1 MNSVLAQMSGRA
13 AAIALAVSVA
23 ACSVD
28 GQNAPPLTGPSGF
41 GQTVTLSASPDQ
53 LPRDGAS
60 RSTVTISVRNE
71 VHQPVA
77 GQRLAVSAN
86 AGTISAS
93 DVVTDSSGNAV
104 VTVTAP
110 PSSTVVAS
118 SGMSISATPVGTDRA
133 PTSAPRSISIALTG
147 VRNTTAPAPAF
158 TVNPGDPNLLQTVVL
173 DASGTQDEG
182 APCTDDVCTYTWDF
196 GGEAQATG
204 RVVTYQFRAV
214 RTYPVK
220 LTVQDAAGTISTLT
234 QNVTVAEGAA
244 PTASFVFSPTA
255 PAILEQV
262 NFSADASA
270 VGVPG
275 RTIASYE
282 WQFGDGTTDTGRN
295 VAKAF
300 PAAGVYVVSLTVT
313 DNAGLRATATQTV
326 TVTDGISAAFSFSP
340 TDPRANGNVVFNAST
355 SRAGRGASIATYAWN
370 FGDSTTVTPS
380 SSPVTSHVF
389 TAAGTYTVVLT
400 VTDTAGR
407 SATTSLTVTV
417 AP

>member
-1 MNSVLAQMSGRA
+1 MNSVLAQLSGRA

-93 DVVTDSSGNAV
+93 DVITDSSGNAV

-118 SGMSISATPVGTDRA
+118 SGMAIFATPVGTDSA
-133 PTSAPRSISIALTG
+133 PTSATRSIAIALTG
-147 VRNTTAPAPAF
+147 VRNTTAPVPAF
-158 TVNPGDPNLLQTVVL
+158 TMNPGDPSLLQSVVL

-182 APCTDDVCTYTWDF
+182 AACQDVCTYTWDF

-204 RVVTYQFRAV
+204 RVVTYQFRTA
-214 RTYPVK
+214 RIYPVT

-234 QNVTVAEGAA
+234 QNVTVVEGAA
-244 PTASFVFSPTA
+244 PTASFTFSPTA
-255 PAILEQV
+255 PAVLEQV

-282 WQFGDGTTDTGRN
+282 WQFGDGTTGSGRN
-295 VAKAF
+295 VTKAY
-300 PAAGVYVVSLTVT
+300 AATGAYVVTLTVT
-313 DNAGLRATATQTV
+313 DSAGLRATTTQTV
-326 TVTDGISAAFSFSP
+326 TVSDGITAAFSFSP
-340 TDPRANGNVVFNAST
+340 TDPNTATLVVFNAST
-355 SRAGRGASIATYAWN
+355 SRPGRGAQIVSYVWN
-370 FGDSTTVTPS
+370 FGDSTTVTTPS
-380 SSPVTSHVF
+380 TSPLTSHTF
-389 TAAGTYTVVLT
+389 GAPGTYTVVLT
-400 VTDTAGR
+400 VTDSAGR
-407 SATTSLTVTV
+407 SATTSLPVTV
-417 AP
+417 Q